1 METIKDKKEMEL
13 GKRDILRM
21 SNRESNQLTREC
33 LQTALI
39 HLMSQKPFDKITVTE
54 LVKRSG
60 VSRTAF
66 YRNYASKEE
75 ILNELCNTF
84 LDGLAASFSDSFFQK
99 NPRQWYYMF
108 FQTVTEN
115 ATLFGLLLQAHVL
128 NTPVFS
134 TYSISKKLDH
144 SVESAPHYEF
154 LAWEGAFSTIVVHW
168 FQDGMKESIDFMADF
183 CARTLIYGSGYD
195 RTELS
200 QTPTPSPSL
209 PSSMSHEPA

>member
-1 METIKDKKEMEL
+1 METIKDKKETEL

-21 SNRESNQLTREC
+21 SNKESNQLTREC

-39 HLMSQKPFDKITVTE
+39 YLMSQKPFDKITITE

-66 YRNYASKEE
+66 YRNYTSKEE
-75 ILNELCNTF
+75 ILSELCNTF
-84 LDGLAASFSDSFFQK
+84 LDGLAASFSDTFFRK
-99 NPRQWYYMF
+99 NPRSWYYSF
-108 FQTVTEN
+108 FQTVKEN
-115 ATLFGLLLQAHVL
+115 ALLFGLLLQAHVL

-144 SVESAPHYEF
+144 SVESASHYEF

-183 CARTLIYGSGYD
+183 CAKTLAYGNEEY
-195 RTELS
+195 
-200 QTPTPSPSL
+200 QTDPAPTPSPSL
-209 PSSMSHEPA
+209 PSSTSHKPA

>member
-1 METIKDKKEMEL
+1 METIKETRETEL

-21 SNRESNQLTREC
+21 SNKESNQITREC

-39 HLMSQKPFDKITVTE
+39 FLMSQKPFDKITVTE

-66 YRNYASKEE
+66 YRNYTSKEE
-75 ILNELCNTF
+75 ILSELCNTF
-84 LDGLAASFSDSFFQK
+84 LDRLAESFSDMGFKSCPRLWYHNFF
-99 NPRQWYYMF
+99 RIIS
-108 FQTVTEN
+108 EN
-115 ATLFGLLLQAHVL
+115 TMLFGLLLQAHML
-128 NTPVFS
+128 NTPIFS

-144 SVESAPHYEF
+144 SVESAPHYKF

-183 CARTLIYGSGYD
+183 CAETLTYGEGERRS
-195 RTELS
+195 
-200 QTPTPSPSL
+200 TPSPSL
-209 PSSMSHEPA
+209 PSSTSHEPA